1 MNQTQL
7 TMNIDAITLYD
18 RSQYIKEDLRTES
31 MKITWAH
38 FYADSEDIRTKNANR
53 VNDSATDTKIIRI
66 PDFTGHFM
74 SAENIIDMLE
84 DALYKHNSAPK
95 AIITTSY
102 MPLGTFCQYL
112 IDNLDCDAS
121 TKLNIASIFHR
132 IHNI

>member
-31 MKITWAH
+31 MQITWAH
-38 FYADSEDIRTKNANR
+38 FYADSEDIRTENADR
-53 VNDSATDTKIIRI
+53 VINDATCTKIIRI

-84 DALYKHNSAPK
+84 NALYKHNSAPK
-95 AIITTSY
+95 VIITTSY
-102 MPLGTFCQYL
+102 MPVETFCQYL

-121 TKLNIASIFHR
+121 TKLNIATIFHH